1 MSLLQSKRK
10 SIKTRGVFAAILGQ
24 RLGGKSTI
32 AGTLPGKSAMLTA
45 KTFETGSATAEKLA
59 ANLGAELDV
68 YEFTSAK
75 DLAAMCKEAAETY
88 DNIFID
94 GATGLTEI
102 LYRQSDITKALQKNS
117 WDGFALLGDQVED
130 ALLAIKDLT
139 ERDGGVN
146 IFVTASVEPKYD
158 QAGNVIE
165 LVIESK
171 GKSVIKN
178 LRKIFPV
185 VVSLRPAY
193 DENGHVLDEPEMVTK
208 TDGVHSGRIDS
219 LLAQDNPGL
228 LPADLSALINLIK
241 GA

>member
-1 MSLLQSKRK
+1 
-10 SIKTRGVFAAILGQ
+10 
-24 RLGGKSTI
+24 
-32 AGTLPGKSAMLTA
+32 
-45 KTFETGSATAEKLA
+45 
-59 ANLGAELDV
+59 
-68 YEFTSAK
+68 
-75 DLAAMCKEAAETY
+75 MCKEAAETY